1 VRAAA
6 VHPGGVQTELSRH
19 MGADATQKLVDQIN
33 QRVAPRGQGSVSIQD
48 HSARRGHFNMGRGMQ
63 IRMVAGFAEVIDR
76 EETLVATVRFE
87 LTTFGL

>member
-1 VRAAA
+1 
-6 VHPGGVQTELSRH
+6 

-76 EETLVATVRFE
+76 EETLVATACNHPNCLVLPFRFPM
-87 LTTFGL
+87 LRAAA